1 MCGRFTLTLPDFEAL
16 AELVGATASPRLA
29 ARYRRRWNIA
39 PSDAHWIVVPSGDV
53 SASAGTASVEQASQG
68 TASSGP
74 TRSLVPASWGFTDR
88 KLPLLRAEAA
98 GKQAMSRAAFGGQR
112 CLVPADGFYEW
123 TGEKGER
130 VPYWFRSAH
139 GTPLLFGAL
148 YEDTADG
155 ARFAILTTSANAT
168 VAKVHDRMP
177 LIISRDD
184 IDTWLRGNPASLIHP
199 APDDLLLTSE
209 VGTRVNAVRNDDPAC
224 IEPPSPHEP
233 KQGKLF

>member
-16 AELVGATASPRLA
+16 AALVGATASPRLA

-39 PSDAHWIVVPSGDV
+39 PSDAHWIVIP
-53 SASAGTASVEQASQG
+53 
-68 TASSGP
+68 SGP
-74 TRSLVPASWGFTDR
+74 TRSLVPASWGFTER

-148 YEDTADG
+148 YEDSADG

-177 LIISRDD
+177 LIIPRDD
-184 IDTWLRGNPASLIHP
+184 IDTWLRGNPAALIHP

-209 VGTRVNAVRNDDPAC
+209 VGTRVNSVRNDDAGC
-224 IEPPSPHEP
+224 LDPPSPNEP